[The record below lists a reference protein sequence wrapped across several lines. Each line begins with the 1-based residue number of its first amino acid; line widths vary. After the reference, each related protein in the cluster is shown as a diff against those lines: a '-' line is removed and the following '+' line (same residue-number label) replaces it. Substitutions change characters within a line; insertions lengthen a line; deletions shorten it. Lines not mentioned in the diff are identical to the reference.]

1 MGAGWSGS
9 EIAATLVSSATG
21 VDTASSCVPGVGSA
35 PVRMKPVKVRWTPP
49 REWMRSTISWPR

>member
-9 EIAATLVSSATG
+9 EIAATLVSSPTG
-21 VDTASSCVPGVGSA
+21 VDSASITVPGVGSGPA
-35 PVRMKPVKVRWTPP
+35 RTKPEKARWTPP